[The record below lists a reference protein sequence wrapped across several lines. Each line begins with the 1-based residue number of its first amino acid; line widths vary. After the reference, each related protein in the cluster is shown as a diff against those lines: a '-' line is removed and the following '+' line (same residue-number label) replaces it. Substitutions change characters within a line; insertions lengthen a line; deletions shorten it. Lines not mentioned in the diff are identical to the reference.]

1 MDIAKCKD
9 ARVATN
15 IEDISGNLALYEA
28 SSWCVL
34 YVQLRAI
41 VLTSRRSTRLVCG
54 IEEAA
59 IST

>member
-1 MDIAKCKD
+1 
-9 ARVATN
+9 VATN

-34 YVQLRAI
+34 HVQLRAI